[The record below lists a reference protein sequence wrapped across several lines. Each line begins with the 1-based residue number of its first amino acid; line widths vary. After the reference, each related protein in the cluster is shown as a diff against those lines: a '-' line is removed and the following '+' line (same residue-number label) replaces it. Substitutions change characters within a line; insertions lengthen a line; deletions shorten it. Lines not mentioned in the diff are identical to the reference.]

1 MADDTQRPDAGDFSD
16 YREYLQ
22 AMVVY
27 LKATQRG
34 FSYRW
39 FSKKAGFSSPN
50 FLKQVAEGQR
60 NLSDVSVERF
70 AKGLGLSIHELGV
83 FGALVRF
90 NQAKTDEERRR
101 HYRVLRRNKKR
112 DPASQMEADQYDLY
126 SNWYALIVKEM
137 AALPGFSSAPD
148 WLARRIFPRIRPQQ
162 SGRAVA
168 LLQRLK
174 LWVRAGDAAPDD
186 PGTAEDPDRITL
198 AFPKMTTGPEV
209 RSLGA
214 RNFHRAMLALAA
226 RSLDAFP
233 TSRRNVTSL
242 TVTLDRARYE
252 RACEIIGDLRRE
264 LLDAS
269 MDPPPD
275 PADDPE
281 VYQVMFAL
289 FPVTKRPTSKE
300 S

>member
-1 MADDTQRPDAGDFSD
+1 MAADPQRPAVADFRD
-16 YREYLQ
+16 YREYLK

-60 NLSDVSVERF
+60 NLSDASIERF
-70 AKGLGLSIHELGV
+70 AKGLGLGSHDLEL

-101 HYRVLRRNKKR
+101 HYRVLRRHRKR
-112 DPASQMEADQYDLY
+112 DPANQMEADQYDLY
-126 SNWYALIVKEM
+126 SNWYALLVKEM
-137 AALPGFSSAPD
+137 AGLPGFRAD
-148 WLARRIFPRIRPQQ
+148 AGWIAKRIFPRIRPQQ
-162 SGRAVA
+162 AARAMA
-168 LLQRLK
+168 LLTRLK
-174 LWVRAGDAAPDD
+174 LWIRPD
-186 PGTAEDPDRITL
+186 EDEPDKVEL

-214 RNFHRAMLALAA
+214 RNFHRAMLSLAA
-226 RSLDAFP
+226 RSFDAFP
-233 TSRRNVTSL
+233 THRRNVTSL
-242 TVTLDRARYE
+242 TITLDRARYE
-252 RACEIIGDLRRE
+252 RACEIIGELRRE

-269 MDPPPD
+269 MDPPADPD
-275 PADDPE
+275 DDPD

-289 FPVTKRPTSKE
+289 FPVTKAPSGRE
-300 S
+300 R